1 MNQNEIIKSAMWNLR
16 VGTLLTFIAINLRFV
31 SGNILSALIFLNII
45 QSKNPD
51 RRFDIHAPSTPDIW
65 CDVVMIIVLTVAYVF
80 ITSNQIKNV
89 RTTVFLNIHEMSN
102 QNLST
107 IRRLKDYIYQYMGIF
122 YATVTGASMYLF
134 SRYVLS
140 IGLEVSFIENTTGTF
155 FVLNM
160 LNDILRLCS
169 PLIIVYAYCKY
180 LSTNKYIMFILYLF
194 FIIRNLFAT
203 NMLGLITVYD
213 LHVGAPFLDILSPI
227 IIIYSAAYFITN
239 FKAMIYKEQKLLNAL
254 KQDITREYTAQSCR
268 RCRNAFGAH
277 VA

>member
-1 MNQNEIIKSAMWNLR
+1 MNQNEIIKSAIRDLR

-31 SGNILSALIFLNII
+31 SGNILNALIFFNIM

-140 IGLEVSFIENTTGTF
+140 IGLEVSFIENTTGIF
-155 FVLNM
+155 LVLNM

>member
-1 MNQNEIIKSAMWNLR
+1 MNQNEITKPAMRDLR
-16 VGTLLTFIAINLRFV
+16 VGALLTFIAINLRFV
-31 SGNILSALIFLNII
+31 SGNVLNALIFFNII

-65 CDVVMIIVLTVAYVF
+65 CDAVMIIVLTVAYVF
-80 ITSNQIKNV
+80 ITSNQTKNV
-89 RTTVFLNIHEMSN
+89 RTSVFLNIHEMSN
-102 QNLST
+102 QKLST
-107 IRRLKDYIYQYMGIF
+107 IRRLKDCIYQSMGIF
-122 YATVTGASMYLF
+122 YATVTGVGIYFF

-140 IGLEVSFIENTTGTF
+140 IGLEVSFVENTTGIF
-155 FVLNM
+155 FVLNK

-180 LSTNKYIMFILYLF
+180 LSTNKYIMFMLYLF

-203 NMLGLITVYD
+203 NMLGLISEYD

-227 IIIYSAAYFITN
+227 IFIYSAAYFITN
-239 FKAMIYKEQKLLNAL
+239 FKATVYKEQKLLHDL
-254 KQDITREYTAQSCR
+254 KQDMIQEHSAQSCR
-268 RCRNAFGAH
+268 KYRNAFGAH

>member
-1 MNQNEIIKSAMWNLR
+1 MWNLR

-169 PLIIVYAYCKY
+169 PLIFVNVYCKY

-203 NMLGLITVYD
+203 NMLGLISEYD

-227 IIIYSAAYFITN
+227 IIIYTTAYFITN
-239 FKAMIYKEQKLLNAL
+239 FKAILYKEQKLVFKKFTLEDLGLQTN
-254 KQDITREYTAQSCR
+254 
-268 RCRNAFGAH
+268 
-277 VA
+277 

>member
-1 MNQNEIIKSAMWNLR
+1 MNQNEIIKSEIRNLR

-31 SGNILSALIFLNII
+31 SGNILNALIFFNIL

-65 CDVVMIIVLTVAYVF
+65 CDVVMIIALIVAYVF
-80 ITSNQIKNV
+80 VTSNQIKNV
-89 RTTVFLNIHEMSN
+89 RTSVFLNIHEMSS
-102 QNLST
+102 QKLST
-107 IRRLKDYIYQYMGIF
+107 IRRLKDCIYQSMGIF
-122 YATVTGASMYLF
+122 YAAVTGVGMYLF

-155 FVLNM
+155 FVLNK

-203 NMLGLITVYD
+203 NILGLISEYD

-227 IIIYSAAYFITN
+227 IIIYSAVYFITN
-239 FKAMIYKEQKLLNAL
+239 FKAMVCEEQKLLHDL
-254 KQDITREYTAQSCR
+254 DQDMIQEHTAQSCR
-268 RCRNAFGAH
+268 KYRNAFGAH

>member
-1 MNQNEIIKSAMWNLR
+1 M
-16 VGTLLTFIAINLRFV
+16 GTLLTFIVINLRFV
-31 SGNILSALIFLNII
+31 SGNILNALIFFNII

-65 CDVVMIIVLTVAYVF
+65 CDVVMIIVCTVAYVF
-80 ITSNQIKNV
+80 IASNQIKNA
-89 RTTVFLNIHEMSN
+89 RTMAFLNIHEMSN

-107 IRRLKDYIYQYMGIF
+107 IRRLNDYIYRSRGIF
-122 YATVTGASMYLF
+122 YATVTGVGMYLF
-134 SRYVLS
+134 SRYILS
-140 IGLEVSFIENTTGTF
+140 IVSEASFIENTTGTY

-180 LSTNKYIMFILYLF
+180 LSTNKYIMFILSLF

-203 NMLGLITVYD
+203 NTMGLISGYD

-227 IIIYSAAYFITN
+227 IIIYSASYFFAN
-239 FKAMIYKEQKLLNAL
+239 YKAGVYKEQKLLHDLNQTLMQELTAESD
-254 KQDITREYTAQSCR
+254 KKRQD
-268 RCRNAFGAH
+268 AFEAH

>member
-31 SGNILSALIFLNII
+31 SGNILNALILLNIL

-194 FIIRNLFAT
+194 FIIRNLSAT